1 MKKKVLLVLLV
12 VLMVGILALSVFACN
27 GGKEPTKNPDSG
39 KKPTTEEEDDLG
51 VSVDAGPMLNDLIDS
66 INNTIKVVNTIEDK
80 ASVNAELYVDVVIT
94 DDKGAETAYNV
105 DLRIAGSLDKG
116 TKANNWALVTANV
129 LDTVEIGLFA
139 EVTSQGKE
147 YLYLGQNILNEEFTW
162 SKLSQ
167 AEDAELV
174 QDKVINAVFDLV
186 AGLEDAKFAADDETF
201 KGADVS
207 DTIDS
212 GLLNKIGI
220 INTIK
225 GLGGTIGGLLFAPI
239 EGINTVV
246 DNETDLTSAN
256 GYAARLNIEELSGV
270 ISGVMPMLGGLLGD
284 VDLSAYQGIVDMVV
298 PLILGGN
305 LNLTTLTF
313 TPIEGAIPDIR
324 LLVDINSDDTFGG
337 VHLSYESEKN
347 GIYVG
352 FGLDNITFT
361 NKSSKASSNAPAG
374 VKDAEELAINI
385 GLDVELESIVGGY
398 ANFDLNVYPNLSL
411 GFDEDGYLALDL
423 SKLYA
428 EVVMTREV
436 EVGYDSVKEEP
447 IMGPE
452 SAVIA
457 QYNADGQED
466 LIIDLYTIGAAVN
479 GYGRFYRVPVN
490 LSEKYAD
497 FIESEKNKGAVE
509 EEVEVENAGLV
520 DDVIG
525 IVEALTAENA
535 DIVGVIMDAA
545 GKIGTIIDEV
555 SALAKFVTFE
565 NDVATIDVE
574 ALIANLIAE
583 DGLIGESEKTIY
595 IGEME
600 IVLGDIAKEITTD
613 KVLGSIAN
621 LAGIEVQD
629 VIGLVYDFTGATLD
643 AEDAYANMELSAT
656 GFWQNGIG
664 AALTA
669 VLGGD
674 DATAEI
680 KLAANVSIIENKT
693 EYTNAFAYYSFDD
706 CFAII
711 DGKVEKVSYNTGND
725 GAKLLLN
732 EVKKLF
738 NGIVEDEKFE
748 LATFEVEWAVQATNI
763 TDTETGL
770 GNAPVVVIDGT
781 YVVPAIEFG
790 TYYRIND
797 LAAGTQVDVTADLG
811 VAQVIF
817 YASNPRMMGP
827 MFIDEATITDD
838 VTSASCVVPEG
849 ADHIIIQ
856 VVPAEGVEN
865 AIATFATTVPGSTG
879 SLPVALALTDGSATL
894 DLVAGGD
901 AVYYYIDMESA
912 GTITLTV
919 AEDASCQVGI
929 AAEHPMWGWAIMDGQ
944 LVGDNYGTVVTTY
957 AHEVAEAGRVII
969 CASPNWMND
978 DTVTISVAYNG

>member
-1 MKKKVLLVLLV
+1 MKNKVLLVLLV

-27 GGKEPTKNPDSG
+27 KQPDPPKNPSTNNG
-39 KKPTTEEEDDLG
+39 GNTTDDDLG

-80 ASVNAELYVDVVIT
+80 ASVNAELYVDVVLT

-174 QDKVINAVFDLV
+174 QDKVINAVFKLV
-186 AGLEDAKFAADDETF
+186 ADLEDAKFAADDETF

-398 ANFDLNVYPNLSL
+398 ANFDLNVYPNVSI

-436 EVGYDSVKEEP
+436 EGYDDYGYPVY
-447 IMGPE
+447 GPE

-466 LIIDLYTIGAAVN
+466 LIIDLDTIGTAVN

-509 EEVEVENAGLV
+509 EEVEVENAGIV
-520 DDVIG
+520 DEMIVIISG
-525 IVEALTAENA
+525 LFAENA
-535 DIVGVIMDAA
+535 DIIGAVMDIA
-545 GKIGTIIDEV
+545 GKLGTIVEEV
-555 SALAKFVTFE
+555 SAFAEFVEMGEGEVTLDLE
-565 NDVATIDVE
+565 SIIN
-574 ALIANLIAE
+574 ALLDE
-583 DGLIGESEKTIY
+583 EGLIGESEETIY

-600 IVLGDIAKEITTD
+600 IVLGDIAKDVTTD
-613 KVLGSIAN
+613 KVLAYIAN
-621 LAGIEVQD
+621 LAGVEVADIIEV
-629 VIGLVYDFTGATLD
+629 VANVTGATLD
-643 AEDAYANMELSAT
+643 AEDAYANMELTAS
-656 GFWQNGIG
+656 GFWQDGIG
-664 AALTA
+664 AAITA
-669 VLGGD
+669 VLGKD
-674 DATAEI
+674 DNTAEI
-680 KLAANVSIIENKT
+680 KIGLNASIIENVT
-693 EYTNAFAYYSFDD
+693 EYEDTLGASDFYTVDLIATQDGAFVDLSNDTSKDGGKLLLDNVKAIVNAMTNNANIRFETYEILYA
-706 CFAII
+706 
-711 DGKVEKVSYNTGND
+711 EKVSDADAEEMGYVTAYNGCEYAFIDSGFGLRFWVDAPEGSTVYLYNVM
-725 GAKLLLN
+725 GADAAAQWIKTPMLPMPQMDMAVLFADN
-732 EVKKLF
+732 ADEVS
-738 NGIVEDEKFE
+738 
-748 LATFEVEWAVQATNI
+748 FEVVGTEGCMFTVYGAEEGTAVVFSI
-763 TDTETGL
+763 
-770 GNAPVVVIDGT
+770 
-781 YVVPAIEFG
+781 
-790 TYYRIND
+790 
-797 LAAGTQVDVTADLG
+797 G
-811 VAQVIF
+811 V
-817 YASNPRMMGP
+817 
-827 MFIDEATITDD
+827 
-838 VTSASCVVPEG
+838 VVPETEEPE
-849 ADHIIIQ
+849 D
-856 VVPAEGVEN
+856 EGFT
-865 AIATFATTVPGSTG
+865 AT
-879 SLPVALALTDGSATL
+879 ALT
-894 DLVAGGD
+894 
-901 AVYYYIDMESA
+901 
-912 GTITLTV
+912 
-919 AEDASCQVGI
+919 
-929 AAEHPMWGWAIMDGQ
+929 
-944 LVGDNYGTVVTTY
+944 
-957 AHEVAEAGRVII
+957 EAGEYTTPEFVQGTSLADPGIQSYAYSYTATED
-969 CASPNWMND
+969 C
-978 DTVTISVAYNG
+978 TVTITFGDDAAIIVLNIIGGMEMGSEMVDSGYEKDLEAGQTLYFVASNANWELTAVSFTIAIA

>member
-12 VLMVGILALSVFACN
+12 VLMVGILAFSVFACN
-27 GGKEPTKNPDSG
+27 KNTGNGPSNNPG
-39 KKPTTEEEDDLG
+39 PKPPANDDDDLG

-80 ASVNAELYVDVVIT
+80 ASVNAELYVDVVLT

-186 AGLEDAKFAADDETF
+186 AGLEEAKFAADDETF

-398 ANFDLNVYPNLSL
+398 ANFDLNVYPNVSI

-436 EVGYDSVKEEP
+436 EDWDENWNTIYV
-447 IMGPE
+447 PE
-452 SAVIA
+452 SKVIA

-466 LIIDLYTIGAAVN
+466 LIIDLDTIGTAVN

-509 EEVEVENAGLV
+509 EVEVENAGIV
-520 DDVIG
+520 DEMIVIISG
-525 IVEALTAENA
+525 LFAEDADIIGAVMDIAGKLGTIVE
-535 DIVGVIMDAA
+535 
-545 GKIGTIIDEV
+545 EV
-555 SALAKFVTFE
+555 SAFAEFVEMGEGEVTLDLE
-565 NDVATIDVE
+565 SIIK
-574 ALIANLIAE
+574 ALLDE
-583 DGLIGESEKTIY
+583 EGLIGESEETIY

-600 IVLGDIAKEITTD
+600 IVLGDIAKDVTTD
-613 KVLGSIAN
+613 KVLASIAN
-621 LAGIEVQD
+621 LAGVEVADIIEV
-629 VIGLVYDFTGATLD
+629 VANVTGATLD
-643 AEDAYANMELSAT
+643 AADAYANMELTAS
-656 GFWQNGIG
+656 GFWQDGIG
-664 AALTA
+664 AAITA

-674 DATAEI
+674 DNTAEI
-680 KLAANVSIIENKT
+680 KLGLNASIIENVT
-693 EYTNAFAYYSFDD
+693 EYEDVLGASDFYTMDLVAT
-706 CFAII
+706 
-711 DGKVEKVSYNTGND
+711 ED
-725 GAKLLLN
+725 GAFVTLSNDTSKDGGKLLLDN
-732 EVKKLF
+732 VKAIINAMTNNANICFETYEILYAEIVSDADAEEMGYVTAENYCQYGFIDGGFGLRFWIDAVEGSTVYIYNVMGAEAAAQWVKSPMMPMPQMDMAVLFADNDGEV
-738 NGIVEDEKFE
+738 
-748 LATFEVEWAVQATNI
+748 AFEVYGTDGFMFTIYGAGEGSAVVFSI
-763 TDTETGL
+763 GVEE
-770 GNAPVVVIDGT
+770 PVVEGG
-781 YVVPAIEFG
+781 EEEGF
-790 TYYRIND
+790 
-797 LAAGTQVDVTADLG
+797 TAT
-811 VAQVIF
+811 
-817 YASNPRMMGP
+817 
-827 MFIDEATITDD
+827 E
-838 VTSASCVVPEG
+838 
-849 ADHIIIQ
+849 
-856 VVPAEGVEN
+856 
-865 AIATFATTVPGSTG
+865 
-879 SLPVALALTDGSATL
+879 LT
-894 DLVAGGD
+894 
-901 AVYYYIDMESA
+901 
-912 GTITLTV
+912 
-919 AEDASCQVGI
+919 
-929 AAEHPMWGWAIMDGQ
+929 
-944 LVGDNYGTVVTTY
+944 
-957 AHEVAEAGRVII
+957 EAGEYTTPDFVQGTSMADPGIQSYAYSYTATED
-969 CASPNWMND
+969 C
-978 DTVTISVAYNG
+978 TVTITFGDDAAIIVLNIIGGMEMGGEMVDSGYEKDLEAGQTIYFAASNANWGLTAVSFTIAIA